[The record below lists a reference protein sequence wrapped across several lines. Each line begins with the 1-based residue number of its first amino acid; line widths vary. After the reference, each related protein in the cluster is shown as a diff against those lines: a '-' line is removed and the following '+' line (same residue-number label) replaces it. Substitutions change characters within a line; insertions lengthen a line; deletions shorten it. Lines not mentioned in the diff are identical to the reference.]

1 MGFLPAAVGTAI
13 IQCNIIGKKGRL
25 LSTKTVNIPCH
36 FKISLVIGVI
46 AKKQQTNVPQKKEKR
61 QNCTGI
67 ILIKTILVVAYKV
80 QLTA

>member
-36 FKISLVIGVI
+36 FKISLVVGVI
-46 AKKQQTNVPQKKEKR
+46 AKKQQTNVPQKKR